1 MVQRERLKF
10 LLNCS
15 KAGIRFPAIRFPPQV
30 CQSNSSAFCS
40 SNCWVFSC
48 LWLTSLIT
56 KLTNQHEVNSGHLMD
71 TCPITNTNTQPDL
84 LLSVGF
90 LPAHRIGF
98 LSAESRSCKQHFS
111 PLPEC
116 RGYSIPEEP
125 HTHFPNLTL
134 FHVYVFS
141 SPRSRSSPDPL
152 HLTGCFHHCKR
163 LPTTPVPEVYLIGSG
178 NQQEL
183 SRRMKSK

>member
-71 TCPITNTNTQPDL
+71 TCPLQIRTPNRIYYFQLVFFLHTELVFYQPSQGAASNTSL
-84 LLSVGF
+84 
-90 LPAHRIGF
+90 HC
-98 LSAESRSCKQHFS
+98 LSAEDTASQR
-111 PLPEC
+111 
-116 RGYSIPEEP
+116 
-125 HTHFPNLTL
+125 NLT
-134 FHVYVFS
+134 HTS
-141 SPRSRSSPDPL
+141 Q
-152 HLTGCFHHCKR
+152 
-163 LPTTPVPEVYLIGSG
+163 I
-178 NQQEL
+178 
-183 SRRMKSK
+183 